1 MILHGNPGGMHFS
14 RAVPGRDWA
23 HRGQLKA
30 RRHQKMLEVFSDA
43 SYGANADHRSIQGL
57 VVCYAGVPIAWQ
69 CGAWHI
75 QQQRRSSLPT
85 ANHWLLGK
93 PRKLCYVLSG
103 GRASTAT
110 PLIEQIY
117 GDNAAAIGLAHG
129 VTTSSWRTRHL
140 RIRARVLNKRSSE
153 RFQHQ
158 PWRPLETTTS
168 EGHRNGGQWMYETSS
183 MTSCCPVCGR
193 SWPTKD
199 EP

>member
-43 SYGANADHRSIQGL
+43 SYGANADHRTIQGL

-93 PRKLCYVLSG
+93 PRKLCYTHTPKSLQCLRLTAIPNQNARHDPCPGTDLAKPLS
-103 GRASTAT
+103 
-110 PLIEQIY
+110 
-117 GDNAAAIGLAHG
+117 
-129 VTTSSWRTRHL
+129 
-140 RIRARVLNKRSSE
+140 
-153 RFQHQ
+153 
-158 PWRPLETTTS
+158 PLETLALTS
-168 EGHRNGGQWMYETSS
+168 LDQTIMVLFVLDRIPSERRFPTGLFAWALLTPTNKNAKQALFL
-183 MTSCCPVCGR
+183 VCILQDGF
-193 SWPTKD
+193 
-199 EP
+199 

>member
-1 MILHGNPGGMHFS
+1 MGTFCSSTFMILHGNPGGMHFS

-110 PLIEQIY
+110 PLIEQSMGIMLQR
-117 GDNAAAIGLAHG
+117 LALLMVSLHLPG
-129 VTTSSWRTRHL
+129 VRDISG
-140 RIRARVLNKRSSE
+140 SE
-153 RFQHQ
+153 
-158 PWRPLETTTS
+158 
-168 EGHRNGGQWMYETSS
+168 
-183 MTSCCPVCGR
+183 PV
-193 SWPTKD
+193 S
-199 EP
+199 